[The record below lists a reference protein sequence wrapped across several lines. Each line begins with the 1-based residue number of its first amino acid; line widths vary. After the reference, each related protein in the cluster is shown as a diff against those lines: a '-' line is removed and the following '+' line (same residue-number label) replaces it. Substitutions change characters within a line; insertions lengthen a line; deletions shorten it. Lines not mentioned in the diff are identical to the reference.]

1 MVAAYGGRP
10 AAEYFRVDTIARTF
24 SRSNPL
30 GPSRALRN
38 FFISGWER
46 KAKKGVFTGMIS
58 WFGRG
63 I

>member
-38 FFISGWER
+38 FLGPDSIRNIPNAGVGGWIIV
-46 KAKKGVFTGMIS
+46 AYF
-58 WFGRG
+58 
-63 I
+63 

>member
-30 GPSRALRN
+30 GQSSTEL
-38 FFISGWER
+38 ISFWVGKRGE
-46 KAKKGVFTGMIS
+46 KG
-58 WFGRG
+58 G
-63 I
+63 IHRDD